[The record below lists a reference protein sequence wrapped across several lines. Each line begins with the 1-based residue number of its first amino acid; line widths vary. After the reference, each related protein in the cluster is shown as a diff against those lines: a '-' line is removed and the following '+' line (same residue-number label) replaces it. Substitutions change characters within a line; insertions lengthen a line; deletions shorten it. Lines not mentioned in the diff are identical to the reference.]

1 VTRGEAMELPG
12 SGYLYTIAAL
22 AMTFVGF
29 TTIVLVFRQNMKA
42 SPITALHSHG
52 YMEHGFSAAAFAMLA
67 PLLATFGLSVPVI
80 WRSTSLIIAIVIIG
94 HHWFTVHRFL
104 RTTGRPPLRFL
115 INSGISVIVI
125 VVLLANAVGSPFD
138 PQLGPVAAAATLR
151 LFIGAEIFMLTF
163 EEFFADSKL
172 AKRKIK

>member
-1 VTRGEAMELPG
+1 MELSG

-29 TTIVLVFRQNMKA
+29 TSIVLVLRHDMKA

-94 HHWFTVHRFL
+94 HFWFTVHRFL
-104 RTTGRPPLRFL
+104 RTAGRLPLRFR
-115 INSGISVIVI
+115 INYGIQAIIIVA
-125 VVLLANAVGSPFD
+125 LLANAVGSPFD
-138 PQLGPVAAAATLR
+138 PQLGPVAAAATFR
-151 LFIGAEIFMLTF
+151 LFIGVEIFMLTF
-163 EEFFADSKL
+163 EEFFGDSRL
-172 AKRKIK
+172 AKRKLK

>member
-1 VTRGEAMELPG
+1 MELPG

-94 HHWFTVHRFL
+94 HHWFTMHRFL
-104 RTTGRPPLRFL
+104 RTSGRLPLRFL
-115 INSGISVIVI
+115 INSGITVIVI

-172 AKRKIK
+172 AKRKLK

>member
-1 VTRGEAMELPG
+1 MELPG

-52 YMEHGFSAAAFAMLA
+52 YMEHGFSAAAFAMLP

-94 HHWFTVHRFL
+94 HHWFTLHRFL
-104 RTTGRPPLRFL
+104 RTTGRLPLRFL

-125 VVLLANAVGSPFD
+125 IVLLANAVGSPFD

-172 AKRKIK
+172 AKRKLK

>member
-1 VTRGEAMELPG
+1 MELPG
-12 SGYLYTIAAL
+12 SSYLYTIAAL

-29 TTIVLVFRQNMKA
+29 TSIVLVFRQNMKA

-52 YMEHGFSAAAFAMLA
+52 YMEHGFSAVAFAILA
-67 PLLATFGLSVPVI
+67 PLLATFGLSPPVI
-80 WRSTSLIIAIVIIG
+80 WRSTSLIIAIVIVG
-94 HHWFTVHRFL
+94 HHCFTVHRFL
-104 RTTGRPPLRFL
+104 QTAGRLPLRFL

-163 EEFFADSKL
+163 EEFFDDSKL
-172 AKRKIK
+172 ASEN

>member
-1 VTRGEAMELPG
+1 MELPG

-94 HHWFTVHRFL
+94 HHWFTLHRFM
-104 RTTGRPPLRFL
+104 RMTGRFPLRFL
-115 INSGISVIVI
+115 INSGISVIVTI
-125 VVLLANAVGSPFD
+125 ALLANAVGSPFD

-163 EEFFADSKL
+163 EEYFSDSKL
-172 AKRKIK
+172 AKRKLK

>member
-1 VTRGEAMELPG
+1 MELPG

-42 SPITALHSHG
+42 SPLKAFLSQA
-52 YMEHGFSAAAFAMLA
+52 YMEYGFSSAAFAMLA
-67 PLLATFGLSVPVI
+67 PLLATFGLSAPVI
-80 WRSTSLIIAIVIIG
+80 WRSTSLIIVIVLIG
-94 HHWFTVHRFL
+94 HHWFTMHRFL
-104 RTTGRPPLRFL
+104 RTLGRLPLRFL
-115 INSGISVIVI
+115 INSGISIIVI
-125 VVLLANAVGSPFD
+125 IMLLANAVGSLFD

-163 EEFFADSKL
+163 EEFLADSKL
-172 AKRKIK
+172 AKRKLK

>member
-1 VTRGEAMELPG
+1 MELPG

-29 TTIVLVFRQNMKA
+29 TSIVLVFRQDMKA
-42 SPITALHSHG
+42 SAITAVHTHG
-52 YMEHGFSAAAFAMLA
+52 YMEFGFSAAAFAMLA
-67 PLLATFGLSVPVI
+67 PLLATFRLSVPVI
-80 WRSTSLIIAIVIIG
+80 WRVTSLIIVIVIIG
-94 HHWFTVHRFL
+94 HLWITLHRFQ
-104 RTTGRPPLRFL
+104 RTSGRLPLRFL
-115 INSGISVIVI
+115 VNSGITAIVI

-163 EEFFADSKL
+163 EDYFVDLKP
-172 AKRKIK
+172 AKGKPK

>member
-1 VTRGEAMELPG
+1 MELSG
-12 SGYLYTIAAL
+12 SAYLYTIAAL

-29 TTIVLVFRQNMKA
+29 TSIVLVLRHDMKA
-42 SPITALHSHG
+42 SSITALHSHG
-52 YMEHGFSAAAFAMLA
+52 YMEHGFSAAAFAILA

-80 WRSTSLIIAIVIIG
+80 WRTTSLIIAIVIIG
-94 HHWFTVHRFL
+94 HFWFTVHRFL
-104 RTTGRPPLRFL
+104 RTTGRLPLRFQ
-115 INSGISVIVI
+115 INYSIQAIVV

-163 EEFFADSKL
+163 EEFFESKPT
-172 AKRKIK
+172 KRK

>member
-1 VTRGEAMELPG
+1 MELSG

-29 TTIVLVFRQNMKA
+29 TSIVLVFRQKKA

-52 YMEHGFSAAAFAMLA
+52 YLEFGFSAAAFAMLA
-67 PLLATFGLSVPVI
+67 PLLATFGLSVAVV
-80 WRSTSLIIAIVIIG
+80 WRSTSLIIVIVMIG
-94 HHWFTVHRFL
+94 HHWFTMHRFL
-104 RTTGRPPLRFL
+104 RTSGRLPLRFL
-115 INSGISVIVI
+115 INSGVTVIVI
-125 VVLLANAVGSPFD
+125 VALLANAVGSPFD

-163 EEFFADSKL
+163 EEFFADSKP
-172 AKRKIK
+172 AKRRLK